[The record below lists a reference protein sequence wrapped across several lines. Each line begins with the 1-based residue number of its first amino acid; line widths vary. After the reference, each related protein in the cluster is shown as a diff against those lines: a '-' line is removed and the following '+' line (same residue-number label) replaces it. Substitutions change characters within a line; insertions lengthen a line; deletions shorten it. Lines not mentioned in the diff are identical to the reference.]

1 MLILGYVR
9 VSSIEQEQG
18 FGPEVQEEAIRA
30 HAASLGRGDTP
41 TVEIVHESVS
51 AESIVARVELKQ
63 MLYRAKDAQAQGT
76 ETHIIMYRL
85 DRLARNLTD
94 QETVVGF
101 ALKHGFRLHSTFA
114 AESETLDPAYAG
126 DPMRVLI
133 RQVFGAFAQLDRAN
147 IQARLDG
154 GLAAKAK
161 TGGATGGRTP
171 FGYMSRDTDIIV
183 DRDAAPIVVRV
194 FELSRQGLDQASIA
208 AICAREFPSRCA
220 SWGKCNISRMLKRRR
235 LYGHGLYKSRAGVN
249 EVERRELRIL
259 PEREGVT
266 AVANVGGPVDWA
278 RFPDPIAAGTI
289 SMLINRPYAWIQKH
303 VSAQAFSVQWLKGRM
318 LLKRDDARLL
328 ERIAAQ
334 ESGSK
339 GGA

>member
-30 HAASLGRGDTP
+30 HAASMGKDRA
-41 TVEIVHESVS
+41 VEFVHESVS

-63 MLYRAKDAQAQGT
+63 LLHRAKDAQSQGI

-171 FGYMSRDTDIIV
+171 FGYMTRDNDIIV
-183 DRDAAPIVVRV
+183 DPIAAPIVIRV

-208 AICAREFPSRCA
+208 AMCAREFPLRC
-220 SWGKCNISRMLKRRR
+220 STWGKCNISRMLKRRR
-235 LYGHGLYKSRAGVN
+235 LYGHGLYRSRAGVN
-249 EVERRELRIL
+249 EVERPELRIL

-266 AVANVGGPVDWA
+266 AVANAGGPVDWS
-278 RFPDPIAAGTI
+278 RFPDPIATGTL
-289 SMLINRPYAWIQKH
+289 SMLIDRPYAWIQKH
-303 VSAQAFSVQWLKGRM
+303 VSAHSFAVQWLKGRM
-318 LLKRDDARLL
+318 LLKRSDARLL
-328 ERIAAQ
+328 ERIA
-334 ESGSK
+334 ESERESK
-339 GGA
+339 GGP